1 MIRFRFALSTI
12 FIVAG
17 GIVWFTLVLRPHLSR
32 AQHQATMKV
41 GFRVGDRAPDFD
53 LRSVDGR
60 NLKLSDL
67 RGRPVLLNFW
77 ATWCAPCRVE
87 MPWLVEL
94 DEKYRA
100 QGFQIVGISMDD
112 SGAAQTVAAF
122 VREEGVKYPIV
133 LGTSATA
140 DAYGGVRFMPQT
152 FFIDPDGRIVKAT
165 SGITRKQDLE
175 DGAKALLASHGP
187 SQLAQD
193 AGGRKDRL
201 TRHPGNP
208 ICFDQGT

>member
-1 MIRFRFALSTI
+1 MIRFRFAVSTV
-12 FIVAG
+12 FIVVG
-17 GIVWFTLVLRPHLSR
+17 GLVWFTLVLRPHRSR
-32 AQHQATMKV
+32 PQLHAMVKV

-53 LRSVDGR
+53 LRSLDGR

-67 RGRPVLLNFW
+67 RGKLVLLNFW

-100 QGFQIVGISMDD
+100 QEFQIVGISMDD

-140 DAYGGVRFMPQT
+140 DAYGGVRFLPQT
-152 FFIDPDGRIVKAT
+152 FFIDRDGKIVKAT

-175 DGAKALLASHGP
+175 DGAKALLACHP
-187 SQLAQD
+187 PTQLAQD
-193 AGGRKDRL
+193 AGCRGEPPYSTSRKSEL
-201 TRHPGNP
+201 
-208 ICFDQGT
+208 F